1 MTRILTAALLAAT
14 ATLAGCAGLM
24 PPPGADEMAKIPVV
38 RYGEAPSAGGDYVL
52 LYPAGAPLPVV
63 ASVSGSLLSKPGL
76 ARMEVATNRDV
87 YLYKNWLSFD
97 GKNWMSATRAVG
109 GEFAITL
116 PGETDSKAPG
126 TMSARFDLKP

>member
-1 MTRILTAALLAAT
+1 MKPILTAALLAAT

-24 PPPGADEMAKIPVV
+24 APGADEMAKVPVV
-38 RYGEAPSAGGDYVL
+38 RYGEAAPAGGEHVL

-63 ASVSGSLLSKPGL
+63 ASVSGSLLSRTGE
-76 ARMEVATNRDV
+76 ARMEVATSRDV
-87 YLYKNWLSFD
+87 YVYKNWLSFD
-97 GKNWMSATRAVG
+97 GKNWMSGTQAVG

-116 PGETDSKAPG
+116 PGEKDSKAPG

>member
-1 MTRILTAALLAAT
+1 MKRTQVAAILAAT
-14 ATLAGCAGLM
+14 ATLAGCAGLV
-24 PPPGADEMAKIPVV
+24 PPSADTMAKMPVV
-38 RYGEAPSAGGDYVL
+38 RYGETAPAGGEYVL

-63 ASVSGSLLSKPGL
+63 ASVSGSLLSKPGQ

-87 YLYKNWLSFD
+87 YVYQHWLSFD
-97 GKNWMSATRAVG
+97 GKNWTAANNAVG

-116 PGETDSKAPG
+116 PGEKDSKAPG

>member
-1 MTRILTAALLAAT
+1 MTRSLTAALLAAT
-14 ATLAGCAGLM
+14 ATLAGCTGLM
-24 PPPGADEMAKIPVV
+24 PPPSADEMAKIPVV
-38 RYGEAPSAGGDYVL
+38 RYGETASASGDYVL

-63 ASVSGSLLSKPGL
+63 ASVSGSLLAKPGL

-87 YLYKNWLSFD
+87 YAYKSWLSFD
-97 GKNWMSATRAVG
+97 GKTWMPSDKAVG

>member
-1 MTRILTAALLAAT
+1 MKPILTAALLAAT

-24 PPPGADEMAKIPVV
+24 APGADEMAKVPVV
-38 RYGEAPSAGGDYVL
+38 RYGEAAPAGGEHVL

-63 ASVSGSLLSKPGL
+63 ASVSGTLLAKTGE
-76 ARMEVATNRDV
+76 ARMEVATSRDV
-87 YLYKNWLSFD
+87 YVYKNWLSFD
-97 GKNWMSATRAVG
+97 GKNWMSGSQAVG

-116 PGETDSKAPG
+116 PGEKDSKAPG

>member
-1 MTRILTAALLAAT
+1 MKPILTAALLAAT

-24 PPPGADEMAKIPVV
+24 APGADEMAKVPVV
-38 RYGEAPSAGGDYVL
+38 RYGEAAPAGGEHVL

-63 ASVSGSLLSKPGL
+63 ASVSGTLLSKTGE
-76 ARMEVATNRDV
+76 ARMEVATSRDV
-87 YLYKNWLSFD
+87 YVYKNWLSFD
-97 GKNWMSATRAVG
+97 GKNWMSGSQAVG

-116 PGETDSKAPG
+116 PGEKDSKAPG